1 MDGIITFLSWSLL
14 AIISTVDFSF
24 VSVFSDIERR
34 RLVDQGNKQARAETE
49 RLAMVPLLQ
58 GLQWVIRTL
67 GASGLITFCVFAYGV
82 VNGVLIGT
90 SMVLLLPLAAR
101 LRPVRSLAD
110 KLQKVSQPGLEKL
123 TKAIA
128 PVLRALRPRDRG
140 VVEQRLHSHEELLA
154 LVKKS
159 KGVLTTS
166 EQKRLEAGLEFGS
179 VKVSDI
185 MTPLD
190 MVKAIESTETLGPL
204 VLDEL
209 YKTKHNIFPVFSG
222 DLDHVVGILRLS
234 DLIDMRSKS
243 RDAASAM
250 HKKVYYV
257 RETDSLERALAGFI
271 KDQHHLFVVVDSVG
285 KTVGVLG
292 LTDVIKALT
301 GDAVSDEFEAFDD
314 LRAVLNRK

>member
-1 MDGIITFLSWSLL
+1 MDSLITFLGWSAL
-14 AIISTVDFSF
+14 AVISTVDFSF
-24 VSVFSDIERR
+24 VPVFFHTERR
-34 RLVDQGNKQARAETE
+34 RLAEHGNKQARAETD

-58 GLQWVIRTL
+58 SLQVVVRTL

-82 VNGVLIGT
+82 VPGVLVGT
-90 SMVLLLPLAAR
+90 FIVLLLPLAAR

-110 KLQKVSQPGLEKL
+110 KLQQVSQPGLEKL
-123 TKAIA
+123 VTTIA
-128 PVLRALRPRDRG
+128 PVLRVLRPRDRG
-140 VVEQRLHSHEELLA
+140 VAEQRLHSHEELLA

-166 EQKRLEAGLEFGS
+166 EQKRLEAGLAFGS
-179 VKVSDI
+179 AKVSDV

-209 YKTKHNIFPVFSG
+209 YKTKHNFFPVFAR

-243 RDAASAM
+243 QDAASAM

-301 GDAVSDEFEAFDD
+301 GEAVSDEFEAFDD
-314 LRAVLNRK
+314 LHAVLNRK